1 MLEVAL
7 VEDEAPAR
15 ARLQRL
21 LAAHAD
27 VRIVGEAEDVAG
39 ALALLRATRP
49 ALLFLDVQLGR
60 DDAFALLRRLPEPQ
74 PLIVF
79 ATAHHEHALRAFEV
93 AAVDYLLKPFDGER
107 VARAL
112 GRARARL
119 AEADALPADEDVR
132 RLRAAWSPAAPLPR
146 LVMQDRGRRIVVPL
160 ADLLRVAAC
169 GNYVELHTAERRYLL
184 RTPLARL
191 ARRLDPTLF
200 LRVHRGH
207 LLRVD
212 QILGVSPRAHGDAE
226 LHLRDGSSLLL
237 SRRFREALPA
247 DLRGCVPPA
256 SAAVPPVT

>member
-15 ARLQRL
+15 ARLKRL

-27 VRIVGEAEDVAG
+27 VRIVGEAEDLAG
-39 ALALLRATRP
+39 ALTLLRATRP

-79 ATAHHEHALRAFEV
+79 ATAHHGHALRAFEV

-107 VARAL
+107 LARAL

-132 RLRAAWSPAAPLPR
+132 RLRAAWSPAAPPPR
-146 LVMQDRGRRIVVPL
+146 LVVQDRGRRIVVPL

-184 RTPLARL
+184 RTSLARL
-191 ARRLDPTLF
+191 ARRLDPTQF
-200 LRVHRGH
+200 LRVHRSH

-237 SRRFREALPA
+237 SRRYRDALPA
-247 DLRGCVPPA
+247 DLRGGIPLA
-256 SAAVPPVT
+256 SASVPPVT

>member
-15 ARLQRL
+15 ARLKRL

-27 VRIVGEAEDVAG
+27 VRIVGEAEDLAG

-107 VARAL
+107 LARAL
-112 GRARARL
+112 GRARTRL

-132 RLRAAWSPAAPLPR
+132 RLRAAWSPAAPPPR
-146 LVMQDRGRRIVVPL
+146 LVVQDRGRRIVVPL

-191 ARRLDPTLF
+191 ARRLDPTQF
-200 LRVHRGH
+200 LRVHRSH

-237 SRRFREALPA
+237 SRRYRDALPA
-247 DLRGCVPPA
+247 DLRGGVPLA
-256 SAAVPPVT
+256 SASVPSVT

>member
-1 MLEVAL
+1 MLEVAI

-27 VRIVGEAEDVAG
+27 VRLVGEAEDVTG

-93 AAVDYLLKPFDGER
+93 AAVDYLLKPFDDER
-107 VARAL
+107 LARAL
-112 GRARARL
+112 ARVRARL
-119 AEADALPADEDVR
+119 IDADALPADEDVR
-132 RLRAAWSPAAPLPR
+132 RLRAAWQPTPWLTR
-146 LVMQDRGRRIVVPL
+146 LVVHDRDRRIVLPL

-184 RTPLARL
+184 RMSLGRL
-191 ARRLDPTLF
+191 AQRLDPALF

-207 LLRVD
+207 LLRAD
-212 QILGVSPRAHGDAE
+212 QIVSVTPRAHGDAE

-247 DLRGCVPPA
+247 DLRGGVPPA

>member
-15 ARLQRL
+15 ARLKRL

-49 ALLFLDVQLGR
+49 ALVFLDVQLGR

-107 VARAL
+107 LARAL
-112 GRARARL
+112 ARVRARL
-119 AEADALPADEDVR
+119 AEADTLPADEDVR
-132 RLRAAWSPAAPLPR
+132 RLRAAWMPAQPPR
-146 LVMQDRGRRIVVPL
+146 LVVQDRGHRIVVPL
-160 ADLLRVAAC
+160 VDLLRVAAC

-191 ARRLDPTLF
+191 AQRLDPAQF

-207 LLRVD
+207 LLRAD
-212 QILGVSPRAHGDAE
+212 QIVSVTPRAHGDAE
-226 LHLRDGSSLLL
+226 LHLRDGSTLLL
-237 SRRFREALPA
+237 SRRYRESLPA
-247 DLRGCVPPA
+247 DLRG
-256 SAAVPPVT
+256 